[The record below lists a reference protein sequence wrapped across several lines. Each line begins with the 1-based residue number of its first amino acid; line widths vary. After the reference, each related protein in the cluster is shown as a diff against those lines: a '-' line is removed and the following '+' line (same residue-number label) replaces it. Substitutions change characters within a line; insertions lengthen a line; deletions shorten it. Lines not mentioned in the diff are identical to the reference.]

1 MDIGKIIVL
10 DYMVFLFSAVHARI
24 KDIPPTYTA
33 LSMMISCL
41 KKIGVSPLD
50 TIYLATDTTSWRKDY
65 SDEYKANRKE
75 EREKHTDINW
85 EQTWIDFGNLL
96 ERIDEGTD
104 WIILKD
110 NGLEADDFAS
120 FVVRNNLDKEVVLVT
135 IDSDWQLLW
144 HYPNVKIF
152 SSKSKPKRYKVK
164 PPKFNAYHLL
174 AKKIKSEKADNLTS
188 AIVTEEDYETRMM
201 LVNLIELPE
210 FIDRK
215 IENVFNN
222 LKEKNPD
229 LEKIPFTSLREKIGG
244 LWNNKKEIVTYEW
257 SEKLEEKRKKR
268 LTKKKLK
275 LKGVT
280 K

>member
-1 MDIGKIIVL
+1 MDKGKIIVL

-24 KDIPPTYTA
+24 KDIPTTYTA

-50 TIYLATDTTSWRKDY
+50 TIYLATDTRSWRRDY

-75 EREKHTDINW
+75 DREKHKDIDW
-85 EQTWIDFGNLL
+85 EKTWNDFGNLL
-96 ERIDEGTD
+96 ERINEGTD
-104 WIILKD
+104 WIVLKD
-110 NGLEADDFAS
+110 TGLEADDFAS
-120 FVVRNNLDKEVVLVT
+120 YIVRKNQDKEVVLVT

-152 SSKSKPKRYKVK
+152 SPKSKPKRYKVK

-174 AKKIKSEKADNLTS
+174 ASKIKSEKADNLTS

-210 FIDRK
+210 FIDKK

-229 LEKIPFTSLREKIGG
+229 LDRIPFTSLREKIGG
-244 LWNNKKEIVTYEW
+244 LWNDKESIVTYEW
-257 SEKLEEKRKKR
+257 SANLEEKRKKR
-268 LTKKKLK
+268 KKKLK
-275 LKGVT
+275 MKGVT